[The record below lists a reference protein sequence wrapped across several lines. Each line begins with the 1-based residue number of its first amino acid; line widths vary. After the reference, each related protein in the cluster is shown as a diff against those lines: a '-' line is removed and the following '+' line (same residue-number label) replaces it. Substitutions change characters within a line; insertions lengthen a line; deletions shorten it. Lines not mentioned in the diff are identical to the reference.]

1 MPQLVEGGGKI
12 KHNKHGISS
21 FSVCFLVAA
30 LLFCTLGKAEALTI
44 DLNYVFSG
52 DTPLGSGPWLSAT
65 FETVDSDTVR
75 LTMTNLLREGEFV
88 RGNLPAQETSASFG
102 WGFNFD
108 PNKDVTPL
116 NISFVSGRE
125 ATGHLVGADQFKAG
139 GDGKFD
145 LLFVWELGF
154 MGVMGGQNSVYEISY
169 SGGLLPSD
177 FDFSSAGNGAG
188 EGVFRSAAHIQETSG
203 PEGSG
208 WIADAAPVPEPA
220 TMFLLGSGLIGMA
233 GFARRKF
240 KR

>member
-1 MPQLVEGGGKI
+1 MTKRNMARSILF
-12 KHNKHGISS
+12 
-21 FSVCFLVAA
+21 FSVFTV
-30 LLFCTLGKAEALTI
+30 LFFPPMHSGALTI

-65 FETVDSDTVR
+65 FDAVDSDTVT
-75 LTMTNLLREGEFV
+75 LTMTNQLREGEFV
-88 RGNLPAQETSASFG
+88 RGNLPTHEASASFG
-102 WGFNFD
+102 WGFNFN
-108 PNKDVTPL
+108 PSKDVASL
-116 NISFVSGRE
+116 SISFVSGRE
-125 ATGHLVGADQFKAG
+125 ATGYVAETDQFKAG